1 MWTWS
6 ISCTQFQAF
15 FLQDCLSSYWRMGVG
30 GEAFQSPAYWSRK
43 KSASLNAVRI
53 HDIFAVMWREAR
65 ETKPY
70 FRIQEKS
77 ITRYHT
83 GLSTRCHH
91 YQYGIQCLAIGDRE
105 NIVKNRKKW
114 CRGIEVEQLDEL
126 DEAKHGS
133 NIYKETK
140 PQNVGFS

>member
-1 MWTWS
+1 
-6 ISCTQFQAF
+6 
-15 FLQDCLSSYWRMGVG
+15 
-30 GEAFQSPAYWSRK
+30 
-43 KSASLNAVRI
+43 
-53 HDIFAVMWREAR
+53 MWREER
-65 ETKPY
+65 EAKPY
-70 FRIQEKS
+70 FRTQEKS

-83 GLSTRCHH
+83 GLSTRYYH

-114 CRGIEVEQLDEL
+114 CRGIEVEQVDEL

-140 PQNVGFS
+140 PQNVGFSKKFTFTGTWRQVFICLRPPLLLGFVWGSKAIL

>member
-1 MWTWS
+1 
-6 ISCTQFQAF
+6 
-15 FLQDCLSSYWRMGVG
+15 
-30 GEAFQSPAYWSRK
+30 
-43 KSASLNAVRI
+43 
-53 HDIFAVMWREAR
+53 MWREAR

-70 FRIQEKS
+70 FRTQEKS
-77 ITRYHT
+77 ITRYHLT
-83 GLSTRCHH
+83 KYTVS
-91 YQYGIQCLAIGDRE
+91 YQYGIQCLAIAIGDRE

-133 NIYKETK
+133 NIYKDTK